1 MARIRTIQPDFPR
14 SPSMGRVSRE
24 ARLLFVLLWTVV
36 DDEGRCH
43 AALDDLARV
52 LYPADFDASMYLL
65 EWLDELENEGCIE
78 RYEAD
83 GLDFLRI
90 VNWKRHQRICHP
102 TPSRLPGPP
111 HLELDLSG
119 IRETSR
125 SLAGLDRKMPAD
137 QELGGRSDTFRENC
151 DFRADGVLENDDAPI
166 VVTQQITLR
175 EIEHIRA
182 NALLDSK
189 YDTALRAVAMKAQI
203 GWVADQA
210 KEVDVSSG
218 PSLAELHGRVPP
230 RSNR

>member
-43 AALDDLARV
+43 AAPDDLARV
-52 LYPADFDASMYLL
+52 LYPNDFDASMYLL
-65 EWLDELENEGCIE
+65 GWLDELENEDCIE

-83 GLDFLRI
+83 GLDYLRI
-90 VNWKRHQRICHP
+90 VKWKQHQRIYHP
-102 TPSRLPGPP
+102 TRSHLPPPP
-111 HLELDLSG
+111 HEELDLSG
-119 IRETSR
+119 IRETSGKLTGR
-125 SLAGLDRKMPAD
+125 DRKMPRD
-137 QELGGRSDTFRENC
+137 QGLGARSDTAPENC
-151 DFRADGVLENDDAPI
+151 DFRPGEISEIDDGPI

-182 NALLDSK
+182 NALMNSK

-203 GWVADQA
+203 GLKPSKTTDKN
-210 KEVDVSSG
+210 KESDEPIG
-218 PSLAELHGRVPP
+218 PSPGDLL
-230 RSNR
+230 